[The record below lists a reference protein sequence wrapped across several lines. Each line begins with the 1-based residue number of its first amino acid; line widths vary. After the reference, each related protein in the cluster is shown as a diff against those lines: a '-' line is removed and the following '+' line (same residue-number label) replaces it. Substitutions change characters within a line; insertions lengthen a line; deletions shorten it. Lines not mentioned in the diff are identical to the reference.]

1 MSSVPSTIR
10 PARWS
15 SGDDDGASPG
25 RPLPAIPPAVV
36 VGLALA
42 IAAVAGRFLAN
53 GRMTLGAAIVL
64 GVCVGPLAFLDLTL
78 ALALYVTLLFV
89 QDTQALSVG
98 PNSVAV
104 LVLLGWAGTLVTRS
118 ARPVVLREQSRL
130 LLVIGLFAT
139 WLTLSAVW
147 ASKPGDTGLSLEF
160 WLLAIVAFLLTV
172 TTIHTPRDVAI
183 IGVAFIIGAVIS
195 VAFGIATGAL
205 SATESTTSASALQGR
220 FTGGGGDPN
229 KQAAGFLIAMFLC
242 AGFWS
247 LARGRIARLGLL
259 LAFIVIAIG
268 FFATQ
273 SRGGLIALAVAAL
286 AGFALLPRQRK
297 RLLGL
302 TAAAGV
308 GLAITAAANPAAIER
323 MTSFG
328 GGGGGSSGR
337 TDLWKVAWTIFTR
350 HPWNGIGLANFETV
364 EPHYALKSGTLTRV
378 DLVAEV
384 PHLVHNVYLQL
395 LAETGII
402 GFSLFVLVMIA
413 CLRTSWL
420 AAKRFDASGR
430 PGYGDLA
437 RAVLMAAI
445 AMLAAQFFISDGN
458 DWRLW
463 ILIGLGPVLLSI
475 ARRAPPLDVAAP
487 ARGRR
492 TLRRARRA
500 QRQRRFSANSST

>member
-1 MSSVPSTIR
+1 MSRVQGAIP
-10 PARWS
+10 PARWGS
-15 SGDDDGASPG
+15 EPDNRAPPS
-25 RPLPAIPPAVV
+25 RPLPAIPPAAII
-36 VGLALA
+36 GLSAV
-42 IAAVAGRFLAN
+42 IAAIAGRFLAN

-64 GVCVGPLAFLDLTL
+64 GVCVGPLAFVDLTL
-78 ALALYVTLLFV
+78 ALALYVTLLFI

-98 PNSVAV
+98 PNSVGV

-130 LLVIGLFAT
+130 LVVLGLFAT
-139 WLTLSAVW
+139 WLTLSTVW
-147 ASKPGDTGLSLEF
+147 ASNPGSAAEGVKF
-160 WLLAIVAFLLTV
+160 WLLAILAFILTV

-205 SATESTTSASALQGR
+205 SATEATNSAGALQGR

-247 LARGRIARLGLL
+247 LARGRIARAGLL
-259 LAFIVIAIG
+259 LAFTFISIG

-286 AGFALLPRQRK
+286 AGFALLPGQRK

-302 TAAAGV
+302 TAASGV
-308 GLAITAAANPAAIER
+308 GLAITAAVNPAAIAR
-323 MTSFG
+323 LTGF
-328 GGGGGSSGR
+328 GGGSSGR
-337 TDLWKVAWTIFTR
+337 TDLWKVAWTIFMR
-350 HPWNGIGLANFETV
+350 HPWNGIGLNNFETV

-378 DLVAEV
+378 ELVAEV
-384 PHLVHNVYLQL
+384 PHLVHNLYLQL
-395 LAETGII
+395 LTETGII
-402 GFSLFVLVMIA
+402 GFSLFVVVMIA
-413 CLRTSWL
+413 SLRTSWL
-420 AAKRFDASGR
+420 AARRFDASGH

-445 AMLAAQFFISDGN
+445 AMLSAQFFISDGS

-463 ILIGLGPVLLSI
+463 ILLGLGPVLLSI
-475 ARRAPPLDVAAP
+475 ARRAPPLDVPVP
-487 ARGRR
+487 ARARR
-492 TLRRARRA
+492 SLRRARRA
-500 QRQRRFSANSST
+500 PRQRRFSASSWT